1 MASLGSIS
9 GHRATAAEPFLGH
22 QLGETMTD
30 KKNPLQMLFHWAE
43 KQPNKSYLFQATNG
57 QWHPYTWGQV
67 ADQVRRMAAALKA
80 TLPPGS
86 AVALSGRNTAHWI
99 MADQAIA
106 MAGMISVGLYPKQS
120 DAHTRFILEHSETKL
135 VFVGPAPDLAEFMAS
150 IPKGIKTC
158 SFPYAE
164 VPACDFK
171 WDDLIAKHPPQKEVP
186 VAKTDDLLTL
196 IYTSGTTG
204 DPKGVMVTYGNMM
217 FAAQGLEQT
226 MPPRPSG
233 ERFFSYLPLAHAFE
247 RGAVE
252 LTSLYFGAEIHF
264 LENIDKLAEQLAQV
278 APTRFFAVPLVYGR
292 IQAGVLKKLPQ
303 EKLEKIMKIPIL
315 RGFIR
320 RKILK
325 GIGLQNAW
333 ICVSGAAPLPIPLM
347 EWFKKTLDLE
357 ILQGYG
363 MTENSIY
370 ATFTRPGKNRIGA
383 VGQEMPGANL
393 KIDNPDAK
401 GDGEILFKHPAVM
414 PGYYKEPEKT
424 RETFTADGYLRT
436 GDKGRVDKDGY
447 LFITGRVK
455 DIFKGLKG
463 KYVAPAPIEGAMA
476 RNTDLDQLCLV
487 GSGLKQPILIV
498 SPTPAARRKTKE
510 DLEKLLIA
518 DMETVNT
525 TLEDHEKI
533 AKAIVVKDLWTIDNG
548 IMTPT
553 MKVKRNEVEKRYT
566 TIIAANDG
574 TKTKVVW
581 E

>member
-1 MASLGSIS
+1 MSD
-9 GHRATAAEPFLGH
+9 
-22 QLGETMTD
+22 Q
-30 KKNPLQMLFHWAE
+30 KNPLQMLFHWAD
-43 KQPNKSYLFQATNG
+43 KHPDKPFLFYATDG
-57 QWHPYTWGQV
+57 KWSSLTWGQV
-67 ADQVRRMAAALKA
+67 ADQVRRMASALKA
-80 TLPPGS
+80 VLPPGS
-86 AVALSGRNTAHWI
+86 RVAISGRNTAHWI
-99 MADQAIA
+99 MADQAVA
-106 MAGMISVGLYPKQS
+106 MAGMVSIGLYPKQS
-120 DAHTRFILEHSETKL
+120 EAHTRYILEHSESKL
-135 VFVGPAPDLAEFMAS
+135 VFVGPAPDIGEFMAS

-158 SFPYAE
+158 SFPYPD
-164 VPACDFK
+164 VPLCDYA
-171 WDDLIAKHPPQKEVP
+171 WDELTAKHAPLKEIP
-186 VAKTDDLLTL
+186 VAKADDLLTL

-204 DPKGVMVTYGNMM
+204 NPKGVMITYGNMM
-217 FAAQGLEQT
+217 FAAKGLEQV
-226 MPPRPSG
+226 MPPIPSG

-252 LTSLYFGAEIHF
+252 LTALYFDAEIHF
-264 LENIDKLAEQLAQV
+264 LENIDKLAEQLAEV

-292 IQAGVLKKLPQ
+292 IQAGVLRKLPQ

-325 GIGLQNAW
+325 GIGLHNAR

-347 EWFKKTLDLE
+347 EWFKKYLGLE

-383 VGQEMPGANL
+383 VGQEMPNANM
-393 KIDNPDAK
+393 KIDSPDAK
-401 GDGEILFKHPAVM
+401 GEGEILYKHPGVT

-424 RETFTADGYLRT
+424 RELFNAEGYLRT

-447 LFITGRVK
+447 LYITGRVK
-455 DIFKGLKG
+455 DIFKTLKG

-476 RNTDLDQLCLV
+476 RNVDIDQLCLV

-498 SPTPAARRKTKE
+498 SPTPAARGKTKE
-510 DLEKLLIA
+510 DFEQGLLA
-518 DMETVNT
+518 DIEAVNGP
-525 TLEDHEKI
+525 LEDHEKI
-533 AKAIVVKDLWTIDNG
+533 AKVIVAKDSWTIDNG

-553 MKVKRNEVEKRYT
+553 MKVKRNEVEKRYHNLL
-566 TIIAANDG
+566 AAHDG

>member
-1 MASLGSIS
+1 
-9 GHRATAAEPFLGH
+9 
-22 QLGETMTD
+22 MTD
-30 KKNPLQMLFHWAE
+30 QKNPLQMLFHWADE
-43 KQPNKSYLFQATNG
+43 HPGKPFLYQATNG
-57 QWHPYTWGQV
+57 EWKALTWGEV
-67 ADQVRRMAAALKA
+67 ADQVRRMAGALK
-80 TLPPGS
+80 TLLPPGS
-86 AVALSGRNTAHWI
+86 KVAISGRNTAHWI

-106 MAGMISVGLYPKQS
+106 MAGMVSIGLYPKQS
-120 DAHTRFILEHSETKL
+120 EAHTRFILEHSESKL
-135 VFVGPAPDLAEFMAS
+135 VFVGPAPDIGEFMAA
-150 IPKGIKTC
+150 IPQGIKTC
-158 SFPYAE
+158 SFPYPD
-164 VPACDFK
+164 VPACDYA
-171 WDDLIAKHPPQKEVP
+171 WDDLTGKHAPMKDVP
-186 VAKTDDLLTL
+186 AANPDDLLTL

-204 DPKGVMVTYGNMM
+204 NPKGVMITYGNMM
-217 FAAQGLEQT
+217 FAAKGLEQV
-226 MPPRPSG
+226 MPPIPSG

-252 LTSLYFGAEIHF
+252 LTALYFDAEIHF

-303 EKLEKIMKIPIL
+303 EKLEKIMRIPIL
-315 RGFIR
+315 RGLIR

-325 GIGLQNAW
+325 GIGLHNAR

-347 EWFKKTLDLE
+347 EWFKKYLALE

-370 ATFTRPGKNRIGA
+370 ATFTRPGRNRIGA
-383 VGQEMPGANL
+383 VGQEMPGANM

-401 GDGEILFKHPAVM
+401 GEGEILYKHPGVT

-424 RETFTADGYLRT
+424 RELFTADGYLHT

-455 DIFKGLKG
+455 DIFKTLKG

-476 RNTDLDQLCLV
+476 RNTDIDQLCLV

-498 SPTPAARRKTKE
+498 SPTPAARGKTKE
-510 DLEKLLIA
+510 DFERLLTA
-518 DMETVNT
+518 DMEAVNGS
-525 TLEDHEKI
+525 LEDHERI
-533 AKAIVVKDLWTIDNG
+533 AKALVVKDSWTIDNG

-553 MKVKRNEVEKRYT
+553 MKVKRNEVEKRYHNLL
-566 TIIAANDG
+566 AAHDG
-574 TKTKVVW
+574 TKGKVVW